1 MMKSI
6 SNEKYTISI
15 EDKINDVE
23 VMMSDKMENIDKNI
37 TSYTIHQDNHTIV
50 NIVNKEIDKALRIEY
65 LNEDN
70 ISLFYNKCSD
80 KTYLIIYGRVLKP
93 LYFNI
98 TNMTDKCTL
107 FKIKDKISGC
117 ILFESSAFIFNVVS
131 ILIII
136 GIFIVFKSTIYNIL
150 DIIDNEMNEIINQ
163 IRVLE
168 QMN

>member
-37 TSYTIHQDNHTIV
+37 VSYTIHQDNHTIV

-65 LNEDN
+65 SNKDR
-70 ISLFYNKCSD
+70 ISLVYSKYFD
-80 KTYLIIYGRVLKP
+80 KTYLIIYNELTEH

-98 TNMTDKCTL
+98 TNMNNKCTI
-107 FKIKDKISGC
+107 FKIAYTIDDIISMLDS
-117 ILFESSAFIFNVVS
+117 IQLVS
-131 ILIII
+131 HIVIII
-136 GIFIVFKSTIYNIL
+136 MVMLIFLVFKDTLQNI
-150 DIIDNEMNEIINQ
+150 INNEMDELINQ
-163 IRVLE
+163 IRQLE

>member
-37 TSYTIHQDNHTIV
+37 VSYTIHQDNHTIV

-65 LNEDN
+65 SNEDS
-70 ISLFYNKCSD
+70 ISLVYSKCFD
-80 KTYLIIYGRVLKP
+80 KTYLIIYNELTEH

-98 TNMTDKCTL
+98 TNMNNKCTI
-107 FKIKDKISGC
+107 FKIAYTIDDIISMLDS
-117 ILFESSAFIFNVVS
+117 IQLVS
-131 ILIII
+131 HIVLIIMVML
-136 GIFIVFKSTIYNIL
+136 IFLVFKDTLQNI
-150 DIIDNEMNEIINQ
+150 INNEMDELINQ
-163 IRVLE
+163 IRQLE

>member
-23 VMMSDKMENIDKNI
+23 VMMSDKMEDIDKNI
-37 TSYTIHQDNHTIV
+37 VSYTIHQDNHTIV

-65 LNEDN
+65 
-70 ISLFYNKCSD
+70 SNKDRIPLVYSKCFD
-80 KTYLIIYGRVLKP
+80 KTYLIIYNELTEH

-98 TNMTDKCTL
+98 TNMNNKCTI
-107 FKIKDKISGC
+107 FKIAYTIDDIISMLDS
-117 ILFESSAFIFNVVS
+117 IQLVS
-131 ILIII
+131 HIVLIIMVML
-136 GIFIVFKSTIYNIL
+136 IFLVFKDTLQNI
-150 DIIDNEMNEIINQ
+150 INNEMDELINQ
-163 IRVLE
+163 IRQLE